1 MNQFTHPPTLTAIS
15 HSKKSLK
22 VLVPGGTLAF
32 QAPRPELRRPHFETR
47 ASRSPEFVK
56 RSAGFARL
64 RQEAPVPLRR
74 ERGHGN
80 QLGRVE
86 PLSRSWKRSFKHSI
100 VGSRG

>member
-1 MNQFTHPPTLTAIS
+1 MHKNIVVVYPPTYLNRHQS
-15 HSKKSLK
+15 QQKSLK

-86 PLSRSWKRSFKHSI
+86 PLSRSWKRSFKHT
-100 VGSRG
+100 